1 MTFIKIQSQST
12 LRRGTS
18 RVRVLSGLLVLLTA
32 MVLSSSPA
40 SAQLSGK
47 GEIKGVVTDASG
59 AVVPGAVVTAT
70 SATQGTKMSR
80 TTSNSG
86 DFDLTPLNPDVYRV
100 TVTAKG
106 FQTLNQDNVQ
116 VNALEVSD
124 LKISLTV
131 GAETQSIDVSAA
143 PPQLETSNAT
153 LGATMENDVYSA
165 LPIEMGAYGQPDQR
179 RATDFAFLMPGVQ
192 SNNTNG
198 NATTN
203 SGIVNGSGSR
213 GAVSAIYIDGIPF
226 VRAGGNGDPRYV
238 WTAIS
243 VDAVDQFQVQTNGYS
258 AIYEGQGIQNYNI
271 KAGGNKYHGSV
282 YEFFRNTALDT
293 WGFFGP
299 ANKDPITGKPVK
311 PVEHSNEYGINLSGP
326 LIPVGSWKEKLF
338 FFGNYNGFRYSSQTP
353 TPMTFPTAAEQA
365 GNFAGLVTGGIFDPS
380 TQAACTA
387 RSTTGTCRYRY
398 GFGPG
403 GTNGPAG
410 NPVVTGPVDVIP
422 ASQFSAIAL
431 KLQSFLPSGI
441 GTSATNNYISPNAT
455 ALTNW
460 STTDRIDY
468 NLSSKDTLS
477 LVAAI
482 GRQASAV
489 PQGQTT
495 AGRNIGPVPY
505 NYGQA
510 FTPKTAVGVIEET
523 HVFSP
528 HIVNQFKYGYARYNG
543 PTFNPNITPAFAS
556 STLGITGLP
565 AGQAGGGFPVVNFT
579 GTAAPTNWGGA
590 QANITIAENY
600 TLLDNVQWN
609 VGKHSLTIGGQIAWM
624 LYNVTPLTGGSSFL
638 TLATAVT
645 ETAGLNGTFA
655 ATPNTGLSYASFL
668 IGQIDRGSLT
678 QNVVQEYG
686 SRYRAI
692 SPYIQDNWKVSSKLT
707 LDLGFRYD
715 FFPSLTEVHDNMSFF
730 NPNLANPV
738 TGVNGALQFTG
749 TGTNT
754 CNCRTPV
761 NNYYQNLG
769 PRLGLA
775 YQVDPK
781 TVIRGSYGVMYTH
794 GNGVGGGAG
803 TAGGAGNTL
812 GFAASPSFAANAQ
825 LLGGLQWGG
834 NNSAFPAYTQGAGRA
849 SGPAFGTGFTTTT
862 GYTAAPSSVSYY
874 DPYLGGRAPQYIN
887 WSFGFQHQ
895 WTDTITTSMSYV
907 GSQGHFLIAD
917 QSTARGFYSNGLD
930 PKYLAYGNNLTL
942 SGPAATAFCVANSL
956 PCPKNFTASQQLGT
970 ALKPFPFS
978 GTTDFF
984 ANTSNSNYNALQVT
998 ANMRATHGLTVMAN
1012 YTWSRTIDD
1021 GGTFRTG
1028 YAIPAAFS
1036 GTGTAWTQDAI
1047 ERSVSTS
1054 NQPQHAVITG
1064 VWDMPFGKTILGGQR
1079 WERAVF
1085 GGFKFSE
1092 IFQISSGSPLPI
1104 TAATCGTNPAQGT
1117 CMPTYNP
1124 AFSGPGR
1131 IHGKWGE
1138 GVTAANFNTSNTSLT
1153 QSSANQFI
1161 DVRGFT
1167 TTPNFVFGN
1176 TARTAPYNIY
1186 GPGNYQLDIGL
1197 LRSFPL
1203 HLGESSRL
1211 NLRAEMYNVTN
1222 HTLFGVASSVWGSS
1236 NFGQVTSNPN
1246 YNRRSVQLS
1255 GRIDF

>member
-410 NPVVTGPVDVIP
+410 NPVV
-422 ASQFSAIAL
+422 
-431 KLQSFLPSGI
+431 
-441 GTSATNNYISPNAT
+441 
-455 ALTNW
+455 
-460 STTDRIDY
+460 
-468 NLSSKDTLS
+468 
-477 LVAAI
+477 
-482 GRQASAV
+482 
-489 PQGQTT
+489 
-495 AGRNIGPVPY
+495 
-505 NYGQA
+505 
-510 FTPKTAVGVIEET
+510 
-523 HVFSP
+523 
-528 HIVNQFKYGYARYNG
+528 
-543 PTFNPNITPAFAS
+543 
-556 STLGITGLP
+556 
-565 AGQAGGGFPVVNFT
+565 
-579 GTAAPTNWGGA
+579 
-590 QANITIAENY
+590 
-600 TLLDNVQWN
+600 
-609 VGKHSLTIGGQIAWM
+609 
-624 LYNVTPLTGGSSFL
+624 
-638 TLATAVT
+638 
-645 ETAGLNGTFA
+645 
-655 ATPNTGLSYASFL
+655 
-668 IGQIDRGSLT
+668 DRG
-678 QNVVQEYG
+678 
-686 SRYRAI
+686 R
-692 SPYIQDNWKVSSKLT
+692 
-707 LDLGFRYD
+707 
-715 FFPSLTEVHDNMSFF
+715 
-730 NPNLANPV
+730 
-738 TGVNGALQFTG
+738 
-749 TGTNT
+749 
-754 CNCRTPV
+754 
-761 NNYYQNLG
+761 
-769 PRLGLA
+769 
-775 YQVDPK
+775 
-781 TVIRGSYGVMYTH
+781 
-794 GNGVGGGAG
+794 
-803 TAGGAGNTL
+803 
-812 GFAASPSFAANAQ
+812 
-825 LLGGLQWGG
+825 
-834 NNSAFPAYTQGAGRA
+834 
-849 SGPAFGTGFTTTT
+849 
-862 GYTAAPSSVSYY
+862 
-874 DPYLGGRAPQYIN
+874 
-887 WSFGFQHQ
+887 
-895 WTDTITTSMSYV
+895 
-907 GSQGHFLIAD
+907 
-917 QSTARGFYSNGLD
+917 ST
-930 PKYLAYGNNLTL
+930 
-942 SGPAATAFCVANSL
+942 
-956 PCPKNFTASQQLGT
+956 
-970 ALKPFPFS
+970 
-978 GTTDFF
+978 
-984 ANTSNSNYNALQVT
+984 
-998 ANMRATHGLTVMAN
+998 
-1012 YTWSRTIDD
+1012 
-1021 GGTFRTG
+1021 
-1028 YAIPAAFS
+1028 
-1036 GTGTAWTQDAI
+1036 
-1047 ERSVSTS
+1047 
-1054 NQPQHAVITG
+1054 
-1064 VWDMPFGKTILGGQR
+1064 
-1079 WERAVF
+1079 
-1085 GGFKFSE
+1085 
-1092 IFQISSGSPLPI
+1092 
-1104 TAATCGTNPAQGT
+1104 
-1117 CMPTYNP
+1117 
-1124 AFSGPGR
+1124 
-1131 IHGKWGE
+1131 
-1138 GVTAANFNTSNTSLT
+1138 
-1153 QSSANQFI
+1153 
-1161 DVRGFT
+1161 
-1167 TTPNFVFGN
+1167 
-1176 TARTAPYNIY
+1176 
-1186 GPGNYQLDIGL
+1186 
-1197 LRSFPL
+1197 
-1203 HLGESSRL
+1203 
-1211 NLRAEMYNVTN
+1211 
-1222 HTLFGVASSVWGSS
+1222 
-1236 NFGQVTSNPN
+1236 
-1246 YNRRSVQLS
+1246 
-1255 GRIDF
+1255 